1 MEERCAIQNREYGNT
16 RTWSF
21 LVHLWYDILPF
32 QWQVEFCA
40 FFFFFLKFRLDIRN
54 VCSIVIVIKPFHSI
68 TLLGSIERDLWHET
82 GERDKTIHVFILV
95 SEIPYKKIRVNKK
108 LSATFSLSVKRTLLW
123 FWYLNTFKESF
134 WSVKRLLWSCHNLIK
149 VLYWW
154 KQTSFIGSS
163 EIMSQDLR
171 DKISHQVK
179 HFHISVTNLNNG
191 YHKFLNSYA
200 FSLKVSCCIYLL
212 IYLCSFS

>member
-1 MEERCAIQNREYGNT
+1 MI
-16 RTWSF
+16 
-21 LVHLWYDILPF
+21 WYSALSMASRIL
-32 QWQVEFCA
+32 CI

-134 WSVKRLLWSCHNLIK
+134 WSVKRLLWSCRNLIK

-171 DKISHQVK
+171 DKISYQVK

-191 YHKFLNSYA
+191 YHKSLNS
-200 FSLKVSCCIYLL
+200 
-212 IYLCSFS
+212 